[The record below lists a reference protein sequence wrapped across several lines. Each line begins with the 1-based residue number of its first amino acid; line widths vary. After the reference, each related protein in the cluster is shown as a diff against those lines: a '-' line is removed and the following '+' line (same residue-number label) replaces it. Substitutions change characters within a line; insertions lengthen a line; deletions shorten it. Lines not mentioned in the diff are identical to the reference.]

1 VEQKARFLRPKLL
14 PVLTVAFGCLGLVW
28 GAASLEQSIVAADFW
43 DVEAQL
49 LRFENFSHA
58 ASVRTLES
66 AAAQSLSPCDSHSQ
80 RALLLMELPLAD
92 ADLRSGATSDFDRR
106 VQSLE
111 TRTRRML
118 SCTPRDSFA
127 WLVAF
132 GLEARRGVT
141 ARSFDMLAASYETSP
156 LEAWIGLRRMIVAIP
171 LTLSAPEPIQ
181 RMILDEFQHL
191 VRNRFVEIPARL
203 YFNASSDIRKLLD
216 SRIEQLSPSSKRLF
230 SEELAKLRS

>member
-1 VEQKARFLRPKLL
+1 MTAAL
-14 PVLTVAFGCLGLVW
+14 GCLGLVW
-28 GAASLEQSIVAADFW
+28 GTLSLEQSVVAADFW
-43 DVEAQL
+43 DVESQL
-49 LRFENFSHA
+49 LRFENFSRA

-66 AAAQSLSPCDSHSQ
+66 AAARSLKPCDSHSQ
-80 RALLLMELPLAD
+80 RALLLMELSLAD
-92 ADLRSGATSDFDRR
+92 ADLRSSATSDFDRR

-132 GLEARRGVT
+132 GLEAGRGVT
-141 ARSFDMLAASYETSP
+141 PRSFDLLAASYETSP
-156 LEAWIGLRRMIVAIP
+156 REAWVGLRRMIVAIP

-191 VRNRFVEIPARL
+191 VRHRFVEIPARL
-203 YFNASSDIRKLLD
+203 YFNASSEIRTLLD

>member
-1 VEQKARFLRPKLL
+1 LEQNARSLRPKLL

-66 AAAQSLSPCDSHSQ
+66 AAAQSLSPCDNHSQ

>member
-1 VEQKARFLRPKLL
+1 VEQKVRFLRPKLL

-28 GAASLEQSIVAADFW
+28 GTTSLGQSILAADFW

-66 AAAQSLSPCDSHSQ
+66 AAARSLNHCDSHSQ
-80 RALLLMELPLAD
+80 RALLLMELSLAD
-92 ADLRSGATSDFDRR
+92 ADLRSSATSDFDRR

-111 TRTRRML
+111 TRTRRIL

-132 GLEARRGVT
+132 GLEAGRGVSV
-141 ARSFDMLAASYETSP
+141 RSFDLLAASYETSP
-156 LEAWIGLRRMIVAIP
+156 REAWVGLRRMIVAIP
-171 LTLSAPEPIQ
+171 LALSAPDHIQ

-191 VRNRFVEIPARL
+191 VRDRLVEIPARL
-203 YFNASSDIRKLLD
+203 YFNAPAEIRSLLD

-230 SEELAKLRS
+230 SEELERLRS

>member
-1 VEQKARFLRPKLL
+1 M
-14 PVLTVAFGCLGLVW
+14 
-28 GAASLEQSIVAADFW
+28 VAADFW

-66 AAAQSLSPCDSHSQ
+66 AAARSLNPCDSHSQ
-80 RALLLMELPLAD
+80 RALLIMELSLAD
-92 ADLRSGATSDFDRR
+92 ADLRSKATSDFDRR

-111 TRTRRML
+111 TRTRRIL

-132 GLEARRGVT
+132 GLETARGVST
-141 ARSFDMLAASYETSP
+141 HSFDLLAASYETSP
-156 LEAWIGLRRMIVAIP
+156 REAWVGLRRMIVAIP
-171 LTLSAPEPIQ
+171 LTLSAPEHVQ
-181 RMILDEFQHL
+181 RMILDEFEHL
-191 VRNRFVEIPARL
+191 VRHRFVEIPARL
-203 YFNASSDIRKLLD
+203 YFNAPADVRALLD

-230 SEELAKLRS
+230 SEELGKLRS

>member
-1 VEQKARFLRPKLL
+1 MEQKARFLRTKLL

-28 GAASLEQSIVAADFW
+28 GMTSLGRSIVAADFW

-49 LRFENFSHA
+49 LRFENFSRA
-58 ASVRTLES
+58 ASIRTLES
-66 AAAQSLSPCDSHSQ
+66 AAAQSLSPCDTHAQ

-111 TRTRRML
+111 TRTRRIL

-132 GLEARRGVT
+132 GLEARRGISP
-141 ARSFDMLAASYETSP
+141 RSFDLLAASYETSP
-156 LEAWIGLRRMIVAIP
+156 REAWIGLRRMIVAMP
-171 LTLSAPEPIQ
+171 LALSAPEHIQ
-181 RMILDEFQHL
+181 RMILDEFQYL
-191 VRNRFVEIPARL
+191 VQHRLVEIPARL
-203 YFNASSDIRKLLD
+203 YFNAPVEVRTLLD
-216 SRIEQLSPSSKRLF
+216 LRIEQLSPSSKKLF
-230 SEELAKLRS
+230 SEELARLRS